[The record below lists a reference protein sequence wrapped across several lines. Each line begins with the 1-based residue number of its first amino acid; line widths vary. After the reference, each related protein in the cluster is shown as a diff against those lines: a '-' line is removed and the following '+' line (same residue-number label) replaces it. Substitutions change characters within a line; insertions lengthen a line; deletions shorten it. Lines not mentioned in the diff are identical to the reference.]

1 MEDIKKKIM
10 KINKDEAVEL
20 LGFICGYHKI
30 RGEYVCSVKKQN

>member
-10 KINKDEAVEL
+10 KINRDEAVEL

-30 RGEYVCSVKKQN
+30 RCCLVEEKGDKE